1 MAHKVDRKKG
11 ILTSINPST
20 LQELGQIPLA
30 TPEDVEIAVQNAKA
44 AFPSWAALTIQ
55 ERAKHLIRARDYM
68 LDRVEEIC
76 KLLTDEAGK
85 PRSEA
90 LTAEVLV
97 VSDLI
102 NLYTKRAPELL
113 ADRPIP
119 LANPLLRHLKNAR
132 LAYEPLGVVAV
143 VSPWN
148 YPFSIPMSG
157 ILMSLLAGNT
167 VVFKPASDTAMIGK
181 KIEEILNIGGG
192 LPPGVLNTLIATG
205 STMGEKLFSPPV
217 KKVVFTGSTEVG
229 KMVHSIAA
237 KNLIPTV
244 MELGGNDAMIV
255 CHDADV
261 ELAAKGAVWGGFTN
275 CGQVCASVERI
286 YVHESIH
293 DAFLEQVVDIT
304 SKLRVGY
311 DTGKHDV
318 EIGPLANQSQLETVT
333 AHVQDAVDKGAKV
346 MCGGGPVDDLPG
358 YFYKPT
364 VLSNCN
370 PTMKVVNEETFGP
383 VLVVIPFKAEA
394 EAIRLANDSNY
405 GLTGSVWTKDL
416 TRGLAL
422 ARQFQ
427 AGSVLVNDVTFSY
440 ALVDTPWQGM
450 KESGMG
456 RSHSDDGLLEFVFP
470 KHINIDHSPSMM
482 RRRMWWFP
490 YSPAGYDLLKKA
502 LWAFLSPKHLP
513 KLFKTVVSSKEARKT
528 LM

>member
-237 KNLIPTV
+237 
-244 MELGGNDAMIV
+244 
-255 CHDADV
+255 
-261 ELAAKGAVWGGFTN
+261 
-275 CGQVCASVERI
+275 
-286 YVHESIH
+286 
-293 DAFLEQVVDIT
+293 
-304 SKLRVGY
+304 
-311 DTGKHDV
+311 
-318 EIGPLANQSQLETVT
+318 
-333 AHVQDAVDKGAKV
+333 
-346 MCGGGPVDDLPG
+346 
-358 YFYKPT
+358 
-364 VLSNCN
+364 
-370 PTMKVVNEETFGP
+370 
-383 VLVVIPFKAEA
+383 
-394 EAIRLANDSNY
+394 
-405 GLTGSVWTKDL
+405 
-416 TRGLAL
+416 
-422 ARQFQ
+422 
-427 AGSVLVNDVTFSY
+427 
-440 ALVDTPWQGM
+440 
-450 KESGMG
+450 
-456 RSHSDDGLLEFVFP
+456 
-470 KHINIDHSPSMM
+470 
-482 RRRMWWFP
+482 
-490 YSPAGYDLLKKA
+490 
-502 LWAFLSPKHLP
+502 
-513 KLFKTVVSSKEARKT
+513 
-528 LM
+528 